1 MRGALV
7 HVPFALAAL
16 AVLAAL
22 AASSAIVFGAAAC
35 SVEATKYGPPES
47 LRSVREPDGGY
58 VIPKVDASAERPCPA
73 GSVEPDKGCVV
84 QWARDIYE
92 PLVRVKWGCT
102 AGNCHDGY
110 SPPQISDNNAKLA
123 RRELTFVTTRGK
135 PSTPYVN
142 TCSKDPQ
149 ASSILCNLNVQ
160 GTLATCGRPMPLER
174 APLTPADLDT
184 LKQWLACG
192 APDN

>member
-7 HVPFALAAL
+7 Q
-16 AVLAAL
+16 VLFT
-22 AASSAIVFGAAAC
+22 SAMIGFGAAAC

-47 LRSVREPDGGY
+47 LRGVREPDGGY
-58 VIPKVDASAERPCPA
+58 VLPKVDASKERPCPP
-73 GSVEPDKGCVV
+73 GSPEPDKGCVV

-102 AGNCHDGY
+102 AGNCHDNY
-110 SPPQISDNNAKLA
+110 SLPQISGNDAKLA
-123 RRELTFVTTRGK
+123 RRELTYVTTRTK
-135 PSTPYVN
+135 ASTPYVN

-174 APLTPADLDT
+174 APLTPSDLDT